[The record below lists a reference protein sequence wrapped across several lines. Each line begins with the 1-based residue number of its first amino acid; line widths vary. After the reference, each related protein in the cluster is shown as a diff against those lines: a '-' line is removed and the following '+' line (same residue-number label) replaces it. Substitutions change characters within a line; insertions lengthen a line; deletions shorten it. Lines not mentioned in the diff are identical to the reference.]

1 MATKSRS
8 KLVPWLAWGLLSYLI
23 ALGLLTASDVLKNQ
37 KYLQKDYYFRS
48 PAFYEQLQEHFN
60 LFRNVHVV
68 YNHYEEKTDAEKI
81 GQARMEQWTRH
92 FETMKNIEVE
102 QRKAEVR
109 NQTLYLQD
117 RLNAINQAEAARA
130 KEQEKLNDTGEEQS
144 QSAPQAQTQV
154 IRYLTPEEQIE
165 IEQIKKDLPLL
176 QDAEASISPNA
187 EREKNERIEKEIK
200 NYLDFHNKQYA
211 AVKHSLSARSGSFQ
225 YYVQDL
231 ETGEIYANRN
241 SRPVPV
247 EMEEAFYAI
256 RLPQTTLEGGALQ
269 SINRSFQQ
277 YRLEGIFLFPK
288 EPRGF
293 SQMIADHAYF
303 NTLRQRLIYELY
315 LLGAVVAAAAAL
327 IFYLRRNRFGIEVVQ
342 QNYTAVIRQIPLELR
357 LLLFYVLTVFALS
370 YGSYAAL
377 FRLPIG
383 PNHFAQWTLL
393 ALLIGCLGLLLGDTV
408 LLLRNP
414 QALREQ
420 WNAGLCRK
428 LESYFRDALIHRNIL
443 FKAGLIFVLTLLLG
457 VILITA
463 VDYMMNNRF
472 RGNFSPFFLSAGYVL
487 FYSCVVVPYLLRRI
501 RQLARIMTGAEAIA
515 SGRFDHT
522 IEEKGRGNLARLAH
536 LLNNIKQSIKTSVE
550 RETKSERLKSELI
563 TNVSHDLKT
572 PLTSIMNYVDLLKHK
587 DLPPETVASYVE
599 VLDRKTQRLK
609 VLIDDLFE
617 ASKMASG
624 SVELA
629 LEHVNVADLLQ
640 QALAEFSDKIEASTL
655 TFRVR
660 VDNPKVTA
668 PLDGRKTWRVFE
680 NLISNALKYAMPHT
694 RVHLTLTE
702 EADKVVFMIN
712 NVAAY
717 ELNFDVDEIF
727 ERFKRGDTSRNTEGS
742 GLGLAIAKSIV
753 ELQGGQLRIDID
765 GDYFKVRIEFARE
778 AKAAAS

>member
-23 ALGLLTASDVLKNQ
+23 ALGLLAASDVLKNQ
-37 KYLQKDYYFRS
+37 EYLQKDYYFRS
-48 PAFYEQLQEHFN
+48 PAFYEQLQQHFN

-68 YNHYEEKTDAEKI
+68 YNHWEDKTDAEKI

-92 FETMKNIEVE
+92 FETVKNIEVE
-102 QRKAEVR
+102 QRKAEVQHQIL
-109 NQTLYLQD
+109 NLQTLLGDVVAIAKEKREQAANSAEESGAEQAKAQSQD
-117 RLNAINQAEAARA
+117 AQNPPDAEEQAEIARIR
-130 KEQEKLNDTGEEQS
+130 KEI
-144 QSAPQAQTQV
+144 A
-154 IRYLTPEEQIE
+154 
-165 IEQIKKDLPLL
+165 LL
-176 QDAEASISPNA
+176 QDTEANILPNA
-187 EREKNERIEKEIK
+187 ERQKNERIEKEIK

-225 YYVQDL
+225 YYVKDL
-231 ETGEIYANRN
+231 ETGEIYANRD
-241 SRPVPV
+241 RDPYTG
-247 EMEEAFYAI
+247 EETAAFYAI

-303 NTLRQRLIYELY
+303 NTLRERLIYELY

-342 QNYTAVIRQIPLELR
+342 QNYTAVIRGIPLELR
-357 LLLFYVLTVFALS
+357 LLLFYVLTMFALS
-370 YGSYAAL
+370 YGSSAAL
-377 FRLPIG
+377 FRLPVG
-383 PNHFAQWTLL
+383 PSHFAQLTLL
-393 ALLIGCLGLLLGDTV
+393 ALLIGCLGLLLSDAV

-414 QALREQ
+414 LALREQ
-420 WNAGLCRK
+420 WNAGLYRK
-428 LESYFRDALIHRNIL
+428 LERYFRDALIHRNIL
-443 FKAGLIFVLTLLLG
+443 FKAGLIFVLTLLFG
-457 VILITA
+457 VLLITA

-472 RGNFSPFFLSAGYVL
+472 RGNFSPFLWSAGYVL
-487 FYSCVVVPYLLRRI
+487 FYSFVVVPYLLRRI
-501 RQLARIMTGAEAIA
+501 RQLVRILTGAEAIA

-522 IEEKGRGNLARLAH
+522 IVEKGRGNLARLAH

-572 PLTSIMNYVDLLKHK
+572 PLTSIMNYVDLLKRR
-587 DLPPETVASYVE
+587 DLSPETVASYVE

-629 LEHVNVADLLQ
+629 VEHVNVADLLQ

-694 RVHLTLTE
+694 RVHLALTE
-702 EADKVVFMIN
+702 EADKVVFTIN

-765 GDYFKVRIEFARE
+765 GDYFKVRVEFARE
-778 AKAAAS
+778 VKAAAS

>member
-23 ALGLLTASDVLKNQ
+23 ALGWLTASDLLKNQ

-48 PAFYEQLQEHFN
+48 PAFYEQLQQHFN

-68 YNHYEEKTDAEKI
+68 YNRYENKTNAEKI

-92 FETMKNIEVE
+92 FESVKTIEVE
-102 QRKAEVR
+102 QRRAEVQEQNR
-109 NQTLYLQD
+109 QLREQLANEMQK
-117 RLNAINQAEAARA
+117 A
-130 KEQEKLNDTGEEQS
+130 KEKRENPPNPSGEVEPG
-144 QSAPQAQTQV
+144 APQAQMQDPQN
-154 IRYLTPEEQIE
+154 RPDSEEQAE
-165 IEQIKKDLPLL
+165 IARIKKEIALL
-176 QDAEASISPNA
+176 QDAEVNISPNA
-187 EREKNERIEKEIK
+187 ELDKNQRIEKEIK
-200 NYLDFHNKQYA
+200 DFLDFHNKQYA
-211 AVKHSLSARSGSFQ
+211 AVKHSLSARSGSFE
-225 YYVQDL
+225 YYVNDL
-231 ETGEIYANRN
+231 ETREKYSNKSGYPGQAA
-241 SRPVPV
+241 
-247 EMEEAFYAI
+247 MQEAFYAI

-269 SINRSFQQ
+269 SINRAFQQ

-315 LLGAVVAAAAAL
+315 LLGAVVAAVAAL
-327 IFYLRRNRFGIEVVQ
+327 IFYLRRNRYGIDIVQ
-342 QNYTAVIRQIPLELR
+342 QNDTAVIRRIPLELR
-357 LLLFYVLTVFALS
+357 WLLLYVLTMFALS
-370 YGSYAAL
+370 YGSSANI
-377 FRLPIG
+377 FRLPVS
-383 PNHFAQWTLL
+383 PSHFAQWTLL
-393 ALLIGCLGLLLGDTV
+393 ALLIGCLGLLLGDTL

-414 QALREQ
+414 QALRDQ
-420 WNAGLCRK
+420 WNAGLFRK
-428 LESYFRDALIHRNIL
+428 LEGYLGDILVQKNIL
-443 FKAGLIFVLTLLLG
+443 FKVGLICVLTLLFG
-457 VILITA
+457 FFLINFG
-463 VDYMMNNRF
+463 DYMIKKRYRYNYGEF
-472 RGNFSPFFLSAGYVL
+472 ILSAGYVL
-487 FYSCVVVPYLLRRI
+487 FYSFVIVPYLLRRI
-501 RQLARIMTGAEAIA
+501 RQLVRILTGAEAIA

-599 VLDRKTQRLK
+599 ILDRKTQRLK

-629 LEHVNVADLLQ
+629 VENVNVADLLL

-702 EADKVVFMIN
+702 EADKVVFTIS

-727 ERFKRGDTSRNTEGS
+727 ERFKRGDPSRNTEGS

-765 GDYFKVRIEFARE
+765 GDYFKVRVEFARE

>member
-37 KYLQKDYYFRS
+37 EYLQKDYYFRS
-48 PAFYEQLQEHFN
+48 PAFYEQLQQHFN

-68 YNHYEEKTDAEKI
+68 YNHYEDKTDAEKI

-102 QRKAEVR
+102 QRKAEVQ
-109 NQTLYLQD
+109 NQILQ
-117 RLNAINQAEAARA
+117 LQVANEEA
-130 KEQEKLNDTGEEQS
+130 KEKREQAANSAEE
-144 QSAPQAQTQV
+144 AGAEQTEIAR
-154 IRYLTPEEQIE
+154 IRKE
-165 IEQIKKDLPLL
+165 IALL
-176 QDAEASISPNA
+176 QDTEANILPNA

-200 NYLDFHNKQYA
+200 SFLDFHNKQYA
-211 AVKHSLSARSGSFQ
+211 AVKHSLSARKGSFQ
-225 YYVQDL
+225 YYVKDL
-231 ETGEIYANRN
+231 ETDETYANRDW
-241 SRPVPV
+241 PPAQA
-247 EMEEAFYAI
+247 EEQEAFYAI

-303 NTLRQRLIYELY
+303 NKLRERLVYELY
-315 LLGAVVAAAAAL
+315 LLGAVVAAVAAL
-327 IFYLRRNRFGIEVVQ
+327 TFYLRRNRDGIGIVQ
-342 QNYTAVIRQIPLELR
+342 QNYTAVIRRIPLELR
-357 LLLFYVLTVFALS
+357 WLLLYVLAMFVLS
-370 YGSYAAL
+370 YGSSAAL
-377 FRLPIG
+377 FRLPVG
-383 PNHFAQWTLL
+383 PSHFAQWTLL

-420 WNAGLCRK
+420 WGAGLCRK
-428 LESYFRDALIHRNIL
+428 LQSYVRAKLVDRHIL
-443 FKAGLIFVLTLLLG
+443 TKAVLIFVMTVLFG
-457 VILITA
+457 VFLFDVIDHTSFHY
-463 VDYMMNNRF
+463 VDNRF
-472 RGNFSPFFLSAGYVL
+472 SFSGGYVL
-487 FYSCVVVPYLLRRI
+487 FYTFVVIPYLFRRI
-501 RQLARIMTGAEAIA
+501 LTFSRILTGAEAIA

-522 IEEKGRGNLARLAH
+522 VEEKGRGNLARLAH
-536 LLNNIKQSIKTSVE
+536 LLNNIKQSIKTSVD

-572 PLTSIMNYVDLLKHK
+572 PLTSIMNYVDLLKRK

-599 VLDRKTQRLK
+599 VLDQKTQRLK

-629 LEHVNVADLLQ
+629 VENVNVADLLQ

-680 NLISNALKYAMPHT
+680 NLISNALKYALPNT

-702 EADKVVFMIN
+702 EADKVVFTIN

-765 GDYFKVRIEFARE
+765 GDYFKVRVEFARE

>member
-1 MATKSRS
+1 MVTKSRS

-23 ALGLLTASDVLKNQ
+23 ALGLLAASDVLKNQ
-37 KYLQKDYYFRS
+37 EYLQKDYYFRS
-48 PAFYEQLQEHFN
+48 PAFYEQLQQHFN

-68 YNHYEEKTDAEKI
+68 YNHWEDKTDAEKI

-92 FETMKNIEVE
+92 FETVKNIEVE
-102 QRKAEVR
+102 QRKAEVQ
-109 NQTLYLQD
+109 NQIQTLQALIDNEVAIAKEKREQAANSAEEAGAEQAKVQSQ
-117 RLNAINQAEAARA
+117 NAQNPPDAAEQAEIARIR
-130 KEQEKLNDTGEEQS
+130 KEI
-144 QSAPQAQTQV
+144 A
-154 IRYLTPEEQIE
+154 
-165 IEQIKKDLPLL
+165 LL
-176 QDAEASISPNA
+176 QDTEANILPNA
-187 EREKNERIEKEIK
+187 ERQKNERIEKEIK

-211 AVKHSLSARSGSFQ
+211 AVKQSLSARSGFFY

-231 ETGEIYANRN
+231 ETGEMYANRGD
-241 SRPVPV
+241 RPAPA
-247 EMEEAFYAI
+247 EMQEAFYAI

-342 QNYTAVIRQIPLELR
+342 QNYTAVIRGIPLEVR
-357 LLLFYVLTVFALS
+357 LLLFYVLTMFALS
-370 YGSYAAL
+370 YGSSAAL
-377 FRLPIG
+377 FRLPVG
-383 PNHFAQWTLL
+383 PSHFAQWTLL
-393 ALLIGCLGLLLGDTV
+393 ALLIGCLGLLLGDAV
-408 LLLRNP
+408 QLLRNP

-420 WNAGLCRK
+420 WNAGLYRK
-428 LESYFRDALIHRNIL
+428 LQGYIQAKLVDRLIL
-443 FKAGLIFVLTLLLG
+443 TKAILIFVMTVLFG
-457 VILITA
+457 VFLFDVIDHSSFHYFNSRLS
-463 VDYMMNNRF
+463 
-472 RGNFSPFFLSAGYVL
+472 FSEGYVL
-487 FYSCVVVPYLLRRI
+487 FYTFVIIPYLFRRI
-501 RQLARIMTGAEAIA
+501 LTFSRILTGAEAIA

-522 IEEKGRGNLARLAH
+522 IVEKGRGNLARLAH

-629 LEHVNVADLLQ
+629 VEHVNVADLLQ

-694 RVHLTLTE
+694 RVHLALTE
-702 EADKVVFMIN
+702 EADKVVFTIN

-717 ELNFDVDEIF
+717 ELNFAVDEIF

-765 GDYFKVRIEFARE
+765 GDYFKVRVEFARE

>member
-23 ALGLLTASDVLKNQ
+23 ALGLLAASDVLKNQ
-37 KYLQKDYYFRS
+37 EYLQKDYYFRS
-48 PAFYEQLQEHFN
+48 PAFYEQLQQHFN

-68 YNHYEEKTDAEKI
+68 YNHWEDKTDAEKI

-92 FETMKNIEVE
+92 FETVKNIEVE
-102 QRKAEVR
+102 QRKAEVQHQIL
-109 NQTLYLQD
+109 NLQAWID
-117 RLNAINQAEAARA
+117 NEVAIA
-130 KEQEKLNDTGEEQS
+130 KEKREQAANSAEESGAEQAKAQS
-144 QSAPQAQTQV
+144 QDAAEQNEIAR
-154 IRYLTPEEQIE
+154 IRKE
-165 IEQIKKDLPLL
+165 IALL
-176 QDAEASISPNA
+176 QDTEANILPNA
-187 EREKNERIEKEIK
+187 ERQKNERIEKEIK

-211 AVKHSLSARSGSFQ
+211 AVKHSLSARSGSFR

-231 ETGEIYANRN
+231 ETGETYANRN
-241 SRPVPV
+241 YRPAQG
-247 EMEEAFYAI
+247 EMEDAFYAI

-277 YRLEGIFLFPK
+277 YRLEGTFVFPK
-288 EPRGF
+288 EPQGF

-303 NTLRQRLIYELY
+303 NTLRERLIFELY
-315 LLGAVVAAAAAL
+315 LLGATVAAAATL
-327 IFYLRRNRFGIEVVQ
+327 IFYLRRNRCGIEVVQ
-342 QNYTAVIRQIPLELR
+342 QNYTAVIRGIPLELR
-357 LLLFYVLTVFALS
+357 LLLFYVLTMFALS
-370 YGSYAAL
+370 YGSSAAL
-377 FRLPIG
+377 FRLPVG
-383 PNHFAQWTLL
+383 PSHFAQWTLL
-393 ALLIGCLGLLLGDTV
+393 ALLIGCLGLLLGDAV

-420 WNAGLCRK
+420 WEAGVYRK
-428 LESYFRDALIHRNIL
+428 FLGYFRDNLAQRNIL
-443 FKAGLIFVLTLLLG
+443 LKAGAIFVLTLLFSVF
-457 VILITA
+457 VINF
-463 VDYMMNNRF
+463 VDCILNEIYRYNYGKF
-472 RGNFSPFFLSAGYVL
+472 ILSTGYVL
-487 FYSCVVVPYLLRRI
+487 FYSFVVVPYLLRRI
-501 RQLARIMTGAEAIA
+501 RQLVRILTGAEAIA

-522 IEEKGRGNLARLAH
+522 IVEKGRGNLARLAH
-536 LLNNIKQSIKTSVE
+536 LLNNIRQSIKTSVE

-572 PLTSIMNYVDLLKHK
+572 PLTSIMNYVDLLKRK
-587 DLPPETVASYVE
+587 DLTPETVASYVE

-629 LEHVNVADLLQ
+629 VEHVNVADLLQ

-702 EADKVVFMIN
+702 EADKVVFTIN

-765 GDYFKVRIEFARE
+765 GDYFKVRVEFARE

>member
-1 MATKSRS
+1 MVTKSRS

-37 KYLQKDYYFRS
+37 EYLQKDYYFRS
-48 PAFYEQLQEHFN
+48 PAFYEQLQQHFN

-68 YNHYEEKTDAEKI
+68 YNHWEDKTDAEKI

-102 QRKAEVR
+102 QRKAEVQEQILQLQGQVANEVQKAKEKR
-109 NQTLYLQD
+109 EQAANSAEEAGAEQAKAQSQTQNLPD
-117 RLNAINQAEAARA
+117 AAEQAEIARIR
-130 KEQEKLNDTGEEQS
+130 KEI
-144 QSAPQAQTQV
+144 A
-154 IRYLTPEEQIE
+154 
-165 IEQIKKDLPLL
+165 LL
-176 QDAEASISPNA
+176 QDTEANILPNA
-187 EREKNERIEKEIK
+187 ERQKNERIEKEIK

-211 AVKHSLSARSGSFQ
+211 AVKHSLSARSGSFE
-225 YYVQDL
+225 YYVNDL
-231 ETGEIYANRN
+231 ETREKYSNKSGY
-241 SRPVPV
+241 PGQGD
-247 EMEEAFYAI
+247 MQEAFYAI

-303 NTLRQRLIYELY
+303 NTLRERLIYELY
-315 LLGAVVAAAAAL
+315 LLGAVVAAIAAL

-342 QNYTAVIRQIPLELR
+342 QNYTAIIRGIPLELR
-357 LLLFYVLTVFALS
+357 LLLFYVLTMFALS
-370 YGSYAAL
+370 YGSSAAL
-377 FRLPIG
+377 FRLPVG
-383 PNHFAQWTLL
+383 PSHFAQWTLL
-393 ALLIGCLGLLLGDTV
+393 ALLIGCLGLLLGDAV
-408 LLLRNP
+408 QLLRNP

-420 WNAGLCRK
+420 WNAGLYRK
-428 LESYFRDALIHRNIL
+428 LQGYVQAKLIDRLIL
-443 FKAGLIFVLTLLLG
+443 TKAILIFVMTVLFG
-457 VILITA
+457 VFLFDVI
-463 VDYMMNNRF
+463 DHSSFHYFNNRLS
-472 RGNFSPFFLSAGYVL
+472 FSEGYVL
-487 FYSCVVVPYLLRRI
+487 FYTFVVIPYLFRRI
-501 RQLARIMTGAEAIA
+501 LTFSRILTSAEAIA

-522 IEEKGRGNLARLAH
+522 IVEKGRGNLARLAH

-572 PLTSIMNYVDLLKHK
+572 PLTSIMNYVDLLKRK
-587 DLPPETVASYVE
+587 DLTSETVASYVE

-629 LEHVNVADLLQ
+629 VEHVNVADLLQ

-680 NLISNALKYAMPHT
+680 NLISNALKYALPHT
-694 RVHLTLTE
+694 RVHLALTE
-702 EADKVVFMIN
+702 EADKVVFTIN
-712 NVAAY
+712 NIAAY

-765 GDYFKVRIEFARE
+765 GDYFKVRVEFARE

>member
-1 MATKSRS
+1 MVTKSRS

-23 ALGLLTASDVLKNQ
+23 ALGLLAASDVLKNQ
-37 KYLQKDYYFRS
+37 EYLQKDYYFRS
-48 PAFYEQLQEHFN
+48 PAFYEQLQQHFN

-68 YNHYEEKTDAEKI
+68 YNHWEDKTDAEKI

-102 QRKAEVR
+102 QRKAEVQR
-109 NQTLYLQD
+109 QIESDQYQ
-117 RLNAINQAEAARA
+117 LNVIYKAEADRA
-130 KEQEKLNDTGEEQS
+130 KEQEKLTDAGEERTQK
-144 QSAPQAQTQV
+144 APQAKTQV
-154 IRYLTPEEQIE
+154 SQNWLKPEEQAE
-165 IEQIKKDLPLL
+165 IARIKEELPLL
-176 QDAEASISPNA
+176 QDAEANILPNA

-200 NYLDFHNKQYA
+200 SFLDFHNKQYA

-225 YYVQDL
+225 YYVKDL
-231 ETGEIYANRN
+231 ETGEIYANRD
-241 SRPVPV
+241 RDPYKG
-247 EMEEAFYAI
+247 EETEAFYAI

-315 LLGAVVAAAAAL
+315 LLGAVVVAAAAL

-342 QNYTAVIRQIPLELR
+342 QNYTAVIRGIPLEAR
-357 LLLFYVLTVFALS
+357 LLLFYVLTMFALS
-370 YGSYAAL
+370 YGSSAAL
-377 FRLPIG
+377 FRLPVG
-383 PNHFAQWTLL
+383 PSHFAQWTLL
-393 ALLIGCLGLLLGDTV
+393 ALLIGCLGLLFGDAV

-420 WNAGLCRK
+420 WNAGLYRK
-428 LESYFRDALIHRNIL
+428 LQGYIQAKLVDRLIL
-443 FKAGLIFVLTLLLG
+443 TKAILIFVMTVLFG
-457 VILITA
+457 VFLFDVIDHSSFHYFNSRLS
-463 VDYMMNNRF
+463 
-472 RGNFSPFFLSAGYVL
+472 FSEGYVL
-487 FYSCVVVPYLLRRI
+487 FYTFVIIPYLFRRI
-501 RQLARIMTGAEAIA
+501 LTFSRILTGAEAIA

-522 IEEKGRGNLARLAH
+522 IVEKGRGNLARLAH
-536 LLNNIKQSIKTSVE
+536 LLNNIKQSIKRSVE

-572 PLTSIMNYVDLLKHK
+572 PLTSILNYVDLLKHK

-629 LEHVNVADLLQ
+629 VEHVNVADLLQ

-694 RVHLTLTE
+694 RVHLALTE
-702 EADKVVFMIN
+702 EADKVVFTIN

-765 GDYFKVRIEFARE
+765 GDYFKVRVEFARE

>member
-1 MATKSRS
+1 MVTKSRS

-37 KYLQKDYYFRS
+37 EYLQKDYYFRS
-48 PAFYEQLQEHFN
+48 PAFYEQLQQHFN

-68 YNHYEEKTDAEKI
+68 YNHWEDKTDAEKI

-92 FETMKNIEVE
+92 FETVKNIEVE
-102 QRKAEVR
+102 QRKAEVQE
-109 NQTLYLQD
+109 QTLQLQGQVANEVQKAKEKREQAANSAEEAGAEQAKVQKQETQNPPD
-117 RLNAINQAEAARA
+117 AAEQAEIARIR
-130 KEQEKLNDTGEEQS
+130 KEI
-144 QSAPQAQTQV
+144 A
-154 IRYLTPEEQIE
+154 
-165 IEQIKKDLPLL
+165 LL
-176 QDAEASISPNA
+176 QDTEANILPNA

-200 NYLDFHNKQYA
+200 SFLDFHNKQYA
-211 AVKHSLSARSGSFQ
+211 AVKHSLSARSGFFY

-231 ETGEIYANRN
+231 ETGEMYANRGD
-241 SRPVPV
+241 RPAPA
-247 EMEEAFYAI
+247 EMQEAFYAI

-342 QNYTAVIRQIPLELR
+342 QNYTAVIRGIPLEVR
-357 LLLFYVLTVFALS
+357 LLLFYVLTMFALS
-370 YGSYAAL
+370 YGSSAAL
-377 FRLPIG
+377 FRLPVG
-383 PNHFAQWTLL
+383 PSHFAQWTLL
-393 ALLIGCLGLLLGDTV
+393 ALLIGCLGLLLGDAV
-408 LLLRNP
+408 QLLRNP

-420 WNAGLCRK
+420 WNAGLYRK
-428 LESYFRDALIHRNIL
+428 LQGYIQAKLVDRLIL
-443 FKAGLIFVLTLLLG
+443 TKAILIFVMTVLFG
-457 VILITA
+457 VFLFDVIDHSSFHYFNSRLS
-463 VDYMMNNRF
+463 
-472 RGNFSPFFLSAGYVL
+472 FSEGYVL
-487 FYSCVVVPYLLRRI
+487 LYTFVVIPYLFRRI
-501 RQLARIMTGAEAIA
+501 LTFSRILTGAEAIA

-522 IEEKGRGNLARLAH
+522 IVEKGRGNLARLAH
-536 LLNNIKQSIKTSVE
+536 LLNNIKQSIKRSVE

-572 PLTSIMNYVDLLKHK
+572 PLTSILNYVDLLKHK

-629 LEHVNVADLLQ
+629 VEHVNVADLLQ

-702 EADKVVFMIN
+702 EADKVVFTIN

-765 GDYFKVRIEFARE
+765 GDYFKVRVEFARE

>member
-23 ALGLLTASDVLKNQ
+23 ALGLLAASDVLKNQ
-37 KYLQKDYYFRS
+37 EYLQKDYYFRS
-48 PAFYEQLQEHFN
+48 PAFYEQLQQHFN

-68 YNHYEEKTDAEKI
+68 YNHWEDKTDAEKI

-92 FETMKNIEVE
+92 FETVKNIEVE
-102 QRKAEVR
+102 QRKAEVQHQIL
-109 NQTLYLQD
+109 NLQTLLGDVVAIAKEKREQAANSAEESGAEQAKAQSQD
-117 RLNAINQAEAARA
+117 AQNPPDAEEQAEIARIR
-130 KEQEKLNDTGEEQS
+130 KEI
-144 QSAPQAQTQV
+144 A
-154 IRYLTPEEQIE
+154 
-165 IEQIKKDLPLL
+165 LL
-176 QDAEASISPNA
+176 QDTEANILPNA

-211 AVKHSLSARSGSFQ
+211 AVKHSLSARSGFFY

-231 ETGEIYANRN
+231 ETGEMYANRGD
-241 SRPVPV
+241 RPASA
-247 EMEEAFYAI
+247 EMQEAFYAI

-327 IFYLRRNRFGIEVVQ
+327 IFYLRRNRFGIEVLQ
-342 QNYTAVIRQIPLELR
+342 QNYTAVIRGIPLEPR
-357 LLLFYVLTVFALS
+357 LLLFYVLTMFALS
-370 YGSYAAL
+370 YGSSAAL
-377 FRLPIG
+377 FRLPVG
-383 PNHFAQWTLL
+383 PSHFAQWTLL
-393 ALLIGCLGLLLGDTV
+393 ALLIGCLGLLLGDAV

-420 WNAGLCRK
+420 WEAGVYRK
-428 LESYFRDALIHRNIL
+428 LQGYIQAKLVDRLIL
-443 FKAGLIFVLTLLLG
+443 TKAILIFVMTVLFG
-457 VILITA
+457 VFLFN
-463 VDYMMNNRF
+463 VMK
-472 RGNFSPFFLSAGYVL
+472 NFNFNSFTYFYYGTPFPEGYVL
-487 FYSCVVVPYLLRRI
+487 FYTFVVIPYLFRRI
-501 RQLARIMTGAEAIA
+501 LTFSRILNGAEAIA

-522 IEEKGRGNLARLAH
+522 IVEKGRGNLARLAH

-572 PLTSIMNYVDLLKHK
+572 PLTSIMNYVDLLKRK
-587 DLPPETVASYVE
+587 DLTPETVASYVE

-629 LEHVNVADLLQ
+629 VEHVNVADLLQ

-694 RVHLTLTE
+694 RVHLALTE
-702 EADKVVFMIN
+702 EADKVVFTIN

-765 GDYFKVRIEFARE
+765 GDYFKVRVEFARE

>member
-1 MATKSRS
+1 MVTKSRS

-37 KYLQKDYYFRS
+37 EYLQKDYYFRS
-48 PAFYEQLQEHFN
+48 SAFYEQLEQHFN
-60 LFRNVHVV
+60 LFRNVHVI
-68 YNHYEEKTDAEKI
+68 YNHWEDKTDAEKI

-102 QRKAEVR
+102 QRKAEV
-109 NQTLYLQD
+109 QDQIGKLQKQLANEVQKAKEKREHVANSAEEAGGEPPKAQRQD
-117 RLNAINQAEAARA
+117 PQSPPDFEEQAEIDRIR
-130 KEQEKLNDTGEEQS
+130 KEI
-144 QSAPQAQTQV
+144 A
-154 IRYLTPEEQIE
+154 
-165 IEQIKKDLPLL
+165 LL
-176 QDAEASISPNA
+176 QHTENNISSNA
-187 EREKNERIEKEIK
+187 EREKNNRIEKEIK

-211 AVKHSLSARSGSFQ
+211 AVKHSLSARKGFFQ
-225 YYVQDL
+225 YYVKDL
-231 ETGEIYANRN
+231 ETGEIYANRDWDP
-241 SRPVPV
+241 SPG
-247 EMEEAFYAI
+247 EKQEAFYAI

-277 YRLEGIFLFPK
+277 YRLEGTFLFPK

-303 NTLRQRLIYELY
+303 NTLRERLIYELY
-315 LLGAVVAAAAAL
+315 LLGVTVAAVAAL
-327 IFYLRRNRFGIEVVQ
+327 IFYLRRNHLGIEFVQ
-342 QNYTAVIRQIPLELR
+342 QNYTAAIHRIPLELR
-357 LLLFYVLTVFALS
+357 LLLIYGLSMFALS
-370 YGSYAAL
+370 YGSSAAL
-377 FRLPIG
+377 FRLPVTPG
-383 PNHFAQWTLL
+383 HFAQWTLL
-393 ALLIGCLGLLLGDTV
+393 ALLIGCLGLLLGDTA

-420 WNAGLCRK
+420 WSAGLCRK
-428 LESYFRDALIHRNIL
+428 LQSYVRAKLVDRHIL
-443 FKAGLIFVLTLLLG
+443 TKAVLIFVMTVLFG
-457 VILITA
+457 VFLFDVIDRTSFHY
-463 VDYMMNNRF
+463 VDNRF
-472 RGNFSPFFLSAGYVL
+472 SFSEGYVL
-487 FYSCVVVPYLLRRI
+487 FYTFVVIPYLFRRI
-501 RQLARIMTGAEAIA
+501 LTFSRILTGAEAIA

-522 IEEKGRGNLARLAH
+522 VEEKGRGSLARLAH

-572 PLTSIMNYVDLLKHK
+572 PLTSIMNYVDLLKRQ

-629 LEHVNVADLLQ
+629 VENVNVADLLQ
-640 QALAEFSDKIEASTL
+640 QALAEFSDKIEASSL

-680 NLISNALKYAMPHT
+680 NLISNALKYAMPNT
-694 RVHLTLTE
+694 RVHLALTE
-702 EADKVVFMIN
+702 EADKVVFTIS

-717 ELNFDVDEIF
+717 ELNFNVDEIF
-727 ERFKRGDTSRNTEGS
+727 ERFKRGDPSRNTEGS

-765 GDYFKVRIEFARE
+765 GDYFKVRVEFGRE

>member
-1 MATKSRS
+1 M
-8 KLVPWLAWGLLSYLI
+8 LSYLI

-109 NQTLYLQD
+109 NQIQNLQALFD
-117 RLNAINQAEAARA
+117 NEVAIAKEKRENLANPAEEAEPGSSQAQMQNPQNQPDSENQANIARIR
-130 KEQEKLNDTGEEQS
+130 KEI
-144 QSAPQAQTQV
+144 A
-154 IRYLTPEEQIE
+154 
-165 IEQIKKDLPLL
+165 LL
-176 QDAEASISPNA
+176 QDAVASISPNA
-187 EREKNERIEKEIK
+187 EQEKNERIEKEIK

-241 SRPVPV
+241 SRPVPT

-342 QNYTAVIRQIPLELR
+342 QNYTAVLRGIPLELR
-357 LLLFYVLTVFALS
+357 LLLFYVLTMFALS
-370 YGSYAAL
+370 YGSSAAL
-377 FRLPIG
+377 FRLPVG
-383 PNHFAQWTLL
+383 PSHFAQWTLL
-393 ALLIGCLGLLLGDTV
+393 ALLISCLGLLLGDAV

-420 WNAGLCRK
+420 WEAGVYRK
-428 LESYFRDALIHRNIL
+428 LQGYFRDNLAQRNIL
-443 FKAGLIFVLTLLLG
+443 LKAGAIFVLTLLFSVF
-457 VILITA
+457 VINF
-463 VDYMMNNRF
+463 VDCILNKIYRYNYGKF
-472 RGNFSPFFLSAGYVL
+472 ILSAGYVL

-501 RQLARIMTGAEAIA
+501 RQLVRILSGAEAIA

-587 DLPPETVASYVE
+587 DLAPETVASYVE

-629 LEHVNVADLLQ
+629 VENVNVADLLQ